1 MRNLERWMLAACL
14 GVSVGAL
21 SLVSE
26 AAAQNYSFPL
36 IECNKNG
43 GCYVTAYYD
52 LNRGSGLRDWN
63 CKSKTYNNH
72 SGTDY
77 GIGGFG
83 GMDSNGS
90 RPAVAAADGT
100 VVSAVDGNYDRNT
113 SSNYQSYCGTSS
125 SCGNFV
131 KIKHADGK
139 HTIYCHMKKGT
150 VKVKKGQNVKCGQEL
165 GRVGSSGCS
174 TGPHLHFGVYLKSG
188 STDDPYA
195 ATSSSCGGQTSYW
208 ISQGAYLGLP
218 TYSCCTPNCS
228 GKNCGGDGCGGSC
241 GSCSGQSVCENSKCV
256 CKPNCSGKQCGGDGC
271 GGSCG
276 SCSGQDVC
284 ENNKCVC
291 KPNCNGKNCGG
302 DGCGGS
308 CGSCSGQDVCENSK
322 CVCKPKCDGKQCG
335 PDGCGG
341 SCGTCPGSQDV
352 CNDGKCVCVPN
363 CEGRE
368 CGDDGCGGT
377 CGSCP
382 DGYACGLTGACEC
395 VPQCDGRNCGSDSC
409 GGVCGECTG
418 YDHCDFETGVCKC
431 DPKCEGRECG
441 DDECGGSCGECP
453 GSNDICDEYACV
465 CVPDCAGRDCGDD
478 GCGGSCGNCET
489 GYECSANQCVISV
502 CRPNCDG
509 RKCGDD
515 GCGGSCGI
523 CGEDE
528 SCQDGVCQLAD
539 DGIEPAVR
547 LVESDENCG
556 CSQIQKRPSVP
567 VWPFILSMIGMIPFI
582 RRRKREE

>member
-1 MRNLERWMLAACL
+1 MRNFECWMLAACL
-14 GVSVGAL
+14 GVSVSSLAL
-21 SLVSE
+21 VPD

-36 IECNKNG
+36 LECDKKG

-83 GMDSNGS
+83 GMDANGS

-100 VVSAVDGNYDRNT
+100 VVAVVDGHYDRNT

-125 SCGNFV
+125 SCGNYV

-150 VKVKKGQNVKCGQEL
+150 VKVSKGQNVKCGQEL

-218 TYSCCTPNCS
+218 AYSC
-228 GKNCGGDGCGGSC
+228 
-241 GSCSGQSVCENSKCV
+241 

-276 SCSGQDVC
+276 SCG
-284 ENNKCVC
+284 
-291 KPNCNGKNCGG
+291 
-302 DGCGGS
+302 
-308 CGSCSGQDVCENSK
+308 GQDVCENSR
-322 CVCKPKCDGKQCG
+322 CVCKPKCDGRQCG
-335 PDGCGG
+335 DDGCGG
-341 SCGTCPGSQDV
+341 SCGTCPGSQDI
-352 CNDGKCVCVPN
+352 CSDGRCVCVPD
-363 CEGRE
+363 CDGRE
-368 CGDDGCGGT
+368 CGDDGCGGS
-377 CGSCP
+377 CGSCSE
-382 DGYACGLTGACEC
+382 GYACGLTGVCEC
-395 VPQCDGRNCGSDSC
+395 VPRCDGRNCGPDQC

-418 YDHCDFETGVCKC
+418 YDHCDTESGVCRC
-431 DPKCEGRECG
+431 DPKCDGRECG
-441 DDECGGSCGECP
+441 DDECGGSCGECA
-453 GSNDICDEYACV
+453 GENEICDEYACV

-478 GCGGSCGNCET
+478 GCGGSCGECES
-489 GYECSANQCVISV
+489 GYECLANQCVISA
-502 CRPNCDG
+502 CRPKCDG
-509 RKCGDD
+509 RSCGDD
-515 GCGGSCGI
+515 GCGGSCGE
-523 CGEDE
+523 CGENEACESGVCLVGQEGVSPEVQLFRSDE
-528 SCQDGVCQLAD
+528 S
-539 DGIEPAVR
+539 
-547 LVESDENCG
+547 CG
-556 CSQIQKRPSVP
+556 CSQVQKRPFLP
-567 VWPFILSMIGMIPFI
+567 VWPFLFGMLGTIPFVRM
-582 RRRKREE
+582 RRRSREG